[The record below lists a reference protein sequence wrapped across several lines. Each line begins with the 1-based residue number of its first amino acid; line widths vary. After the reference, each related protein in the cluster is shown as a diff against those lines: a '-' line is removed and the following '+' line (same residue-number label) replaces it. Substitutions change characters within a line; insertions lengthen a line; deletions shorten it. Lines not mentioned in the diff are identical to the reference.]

1 VTMGNETGLSLGND
15 SGAVAHVLV
24 IDDDRKITA
33 ALRRGLAYQGYRV
46 DVAHDG
52 TVGLELARRWAPD
65 VVILDILMPGID
77 GLEVCRRLR
86 AGGDVRVLLLTARD
100 SIEDRVV
107 GLETGADDYLVKP
120 FAFAELLARVRVLL
134 RRRQGDAP
142 PLLRYGDLELDT
154 AGRQARRGVRTIALT
169 TTEYG
174 LLEVLLRHPRQV
186 LGRDQL
192 LDGVWGRDA
201 AVDPHVL
208 EVYIG
213 YLRQKL
219 EAGGEPRLIQTVRGA
234 GYVLREP

>member
-1 VTMGNETGLSLGND
+1 MGDEVGLAAEGD
-15 SGAVAHVLV
+15 RGAVAHVLV

-52 TVGLELARRWAPD
+52 TEGLELARRWAPD
-65 VVILDILMPGID
+65 IVILDILMPGIE

-142 PLLRYGDLELDT
+142 PLLRYGDLEMDT
-154 AGRQARRGVRTIALT
+154 AGRTARRGGRTIALT
-169 TTEYG
+169 TTEYE
-174 LLEVLLRHPRQV
+174 LLDLLLRHPRQV
-186 LGRDQL
+186 LNRDQL

-213 YLRQKL
+213 YLRQKM
-219 EAGGEPRLIQTVRGA
+219 EAAGEPRLIQTVRGA